1 MRERKMVRY
10 LLTAASVFAM
20 MSGVALAETA
30 AYDGSNTKTT
40 IIRTAPEHAMG
51 SAKTVTK
58 RYVNHRGNL
67 VTKKKTYSDGFS
79 GGSVSRSKTVTDP
92 ALGGTITK
100 SHTTIER

>member
-1 MRERKMVRY
+1 MVRY

-20 MSGVALAETA
+20 MSGVALAESP
-30 AYDGSNTKTT
+30 YDASNTKTT
-40 IIRTAPEHAMG
+40 IIRSAPEHAMG

-92 ALGGTITK
+92 SDGGTITK